1 MEQFENLTDSKTAQ
15 QDDNLSQIQDI
26 KINNSFKRK
35 KTIFTRENIL
45 RGFIIVAIIAISTTL
60 LILYVKCFTTE
71 EHKQHLIWIW
81 NFVATSNTLT
91 GFFAGLSCA
100 KFISWLLNK
109 K

>member
-15 QDDNLSQIQDI
+15 QDDILSQLQDI

-60 LILYVKCFTTE
+60 LML
-71 EHKQHLIWIW
+71 
-81 NFVATSNTLT
+81 
-91 GFFAGLSCA
+91 
-100 KFISWLLNK
+100 
-109 K
+109 